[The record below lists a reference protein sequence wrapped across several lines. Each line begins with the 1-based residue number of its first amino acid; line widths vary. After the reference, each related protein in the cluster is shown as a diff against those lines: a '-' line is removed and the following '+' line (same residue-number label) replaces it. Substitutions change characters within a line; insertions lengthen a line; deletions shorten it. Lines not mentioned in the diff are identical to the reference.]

1 MTDNTALTYRPVM
14 PESTPIPAED
24 GNDVGRPARAGA
36 LTLLERAGSVAVPI
50 AVALYALLYI
60 GMQEIYW
67 TFNIQPEQAGLDQ
80 SVLFG
85 RLMYAL
91 VLLVLVLFPLIGV
104 LVGAGWLI
112 NVITRGAAA
121 RAVGAVRRR
130 PWIAAFITALWCGAT
145 YWGFSS
151 WRLGDAP
158 GVGVMVLIAVGLG
171 VLAFLVP
178 FRLLRRRPV
187 GLAGST
193 ILVGAMTGI
202 GIGFLLIGAL
212 ADSAYQVRTTG
223 NANLLLHMVGF
234 QDQWTIVRNA
244 EDDSPLYDGREMML
258 LGESNGAYVFYDCD
272 RMETFRR
279 PIEATNLGE
288 IGLNPDPVPGF
299 TCGLLIE
306 EPTP

>member
-1 MTDNTALTYRPVM
+1 MTENTALTYRPVM

-60 GMQEIYW
+60 GIQEMYGV
-67 TFNIQPEQAGLDQ
+67 FNINPEQAGLDQ

-85 RLMYAL
+85 RLMGTL

-121 RAVGAVRRR
+121 RAVSAVRRR
-130 PWIAAFITALWCGAT
+130 PWIAAFIAALWCGAT
-145 YWGFSS
+145 YWGVFPL
-151 WRLGDAP
+151 LGDDAP
-158 GVGVMVLIAVGLG
+158 GVGVMVSIALTLG

-178 FRLLRRRPV
+178 FRLLRRKPV

-193 ILVGAMTGI
+193 ILVGVLTGI
-202 GIGFLLIGAL
+202 GLGFLLIAGLVQGA
-212 ADSAYQVRTTG
+212 DQVRTTG
-223 NANLLLHMVGF
+223 EANDLLMAVGF

-244 EDDSPLYDGREMML
+244 EDDSPLYDGRTMML
-258 LGESNGAYVFYDCD
+258 LGESNGTYVFYDCD

-279 PIEATNLGE
+279 PVESTNLGDILLGPE
-288 IGLNPDPVPGF
+288 REPGF